1 MGKGDRVDDRDL
13 FNDDVRRIAREPTV
27 FRAYYKA
34 HFNAVLNYLA
44 RRVPDA
50 ERVAD
55 LTADVFLAAIA
66 AAPRYRATKGSP
78 MAWTY
83 GIARN
88 VLVTDLRRTERER
101 RAVNRVAGRRLL
113 SDDDIV
119 RLEERIDAQAAVRQI
134 VPAIDELPEGERAVL
149 ELVAVEG
156 LTTQEAA
163 AALGIP
169 TVTARVR
176 LHRARRRLLKHSPD
190 ASEATNHPTLEVL
203 S

>member
-1 MGKGDRVDDRDL
+1 MADDDL
-13 FNDDVRRIAREPTV
+13 FNGDVRRIATEATM

-34 HFNAVLNYLA
+34 HFDAVLNYLA
-44 RRVPDA
+44 RRVTDA

-66 AAPRYRATKGSP
+66 AAPRYQATKGSP

-88 VLVTDLRRTERER
+88 VLIADLRRTERER
-101 RAVNRVAGRRLL
+101 RAFQRVAGRRLL
-113 SDDDIV
+113 SEDDIV
-119 RLEERIDAQAAVRQI
+119 RLEERIDAMAAVREI
-134 VPAIDELPEGERAVL
+134 VPAIDELPDGERAVL

-163 AALGIP
+163 AALGIS
-169 TVTARVR
+169 TVSARVR
-176 LHRARRRLLKHSPD
+176 LHRARRRLLNIRPD
-190 ASEATNHPTLEVL
+190 ARAATNFPTVEML